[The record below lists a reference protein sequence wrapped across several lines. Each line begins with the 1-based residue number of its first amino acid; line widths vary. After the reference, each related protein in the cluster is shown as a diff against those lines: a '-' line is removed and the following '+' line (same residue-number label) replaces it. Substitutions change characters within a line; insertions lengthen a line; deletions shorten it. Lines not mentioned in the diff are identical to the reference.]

1 MKKLILVAILA
12 SIAIA
17 TQAQDNNTTT
27 TTSTSNNT
35 RAHFG
40 VKGGLNISSLFV
52 GDSRV
57 DNEKYRVGANAG
69 IYGYGGITNFFGIQ
83 TEVLYSGKGTRISK
97 YNDAVG
103 VDAGQINFNLHY
115 LEVPVFAKFNIG
127 PIGIGAGV
135 YGAYLLD
142 ANMSNINYRSDFP
155 TVNRYDISDKDFNKF
170 DFGGL
175 LDVSI
180 NAKNI
185 TAGIRYSE
193 GFRKVSNSTAGN
205 YFLGDAKNAVASV
218 YIGFGI

>member
-1 MKKLILVAILA
+1 LLSLLRHK
-12 SIAIA
+12 
-17 TQAQDNNTTT
+17 T
-27 TTSTSNNT
+27 TTSTNT

-40 VKGGLNISSLFV
+40 VKGGLNLSTLCKCENSVEEDKF
-52 GDSRV
+52 
-57 DNEKYRVGANAG
+57 RVGANAG
-69 IYGYGGITNFFGIQ
+69 IYGYGGITSFFGIQ

-97 YNDAVG
+97 YNDAIG
-103 VDAGQINFNLHY
+103 VEAGQINFNLHY

-127 PIGIGAGV
+127 PLGIGAGV

-155 TVNRYDISDKDFNKF
+155 TVNLYDISDKDFNKF

-180 NAKNI
+180 NAKSV
-185 TAGIRYSE
+185 TAGIRYAE

-205 YFLGDAKNAVASV
+205 YFLGDSRNAAVSV